1 MGEKK
6 LVSWC
11 FEPSQ
16 PQRITSGL
24 RGEKKHLQGVED
36 GEEIVE
42 DDAGLVDGEDGKDPG
57 QTQQN
62 GHAGGAAQLL
72 GHRERVGLVQLAL
85 GHAQDLA
92 QDQREGQEVDE
103 QDQADWCHEGAVE
116 RHCLQPASAQHT
128 FPLYAKQG
136 SGSSLVA
143 GQQSQ
148 VL

>member
-24 RGEKKHLQGVED
+24 RGEKKHLQGVE
-36 GEEIVE
+36 
-42 DDAGLVDGEDGKDPG
+42 DGEDGKDPG